1 MLMPFLRD
9 KGECVKYFR
18 SHTRMII
25 VTYVNLSQLI
35 NAYSLCERREFDFE
49 MNFDDRCQY
58 ANNAK
63 TQENSEYGKSEVRC
77 STSRNTQCELF
88 MSQKGFLLCESCL
101 WCASSL
107 YRIEDEDG

>member
-1 MLMPFLRD
+1 
-9 KGECVKYFR
+9 
-18 SHTRMII
+18 
-25 VTYVNLSQLI
+25 
-35 NAYSLCERREFDFE
+35 

-58 ANNAK
+58 ANNVK
-63 TQENSEYGKSEVRC
+63 TQENSEYGKSEVRS

-107 YRIEDEDG
+107 YRIEDEDGDKDKDKDKISSFLQCPNCHNNKVELLPLLY

>member
-1 MLMPFLRD
+1 
-9 KGECVKYFR
+9 
-18 SHTRMII
+18 
-25 VTYVNLSQLI
+25 
-35 NAYSLCERREFDFE
+35 

-58 ANNAK
+58 ANNDK

-107 YRIEDEDG
+107 YRIEDEDKDKDKDKISPFLQCPNCPNNKVELLPLL

>member
-1 MLMPFLRD
+1 
-9 KGECVKYFR
+9 
-18 SHTRMII
+18 
-25 VTYVNLSQLI
+25 
-35 NAYSLCERREFDFE
+35 
-49 MNFDDRCQY
+49 MNFADRCQY
-58 ANNAK
+58 TNNAK

-107 YRIEDEDG
+107 YHIEDEDGDKDKDKISSFLQCPNCHNDKVELLPLLY

>member
-1 MLMPFLRD
+1 
-9 KGECVKYFR
+9 
-18 SHTRMII
+18 
-25 VTYVNLSQLI
+25 
-35 NAYSLCERREFDFE
+35 

-58 ANNAK
+58 ANNDK

-107 YRIEDEDG
+107 YRIEDEDKDKDKISPFLQCPIVLIIKLNYCLFYNSYSMVIT

>member
-1 MLMPFLRD
+1 
-9 KGECVKYFR
+9 
-18 SHTRMII
+18 
-25 VTYVNLSQLI
+25 
-35 NAYSLCERREFDFE
+35 
-49 MNFDDRCQY
+49 MNFADRCQY
-58 ANNAK
+58 TNNAK

-107 YRIEDEDG
+107 YHIEDEDGDKDKDKISSFLQCPNCHNNKVELLPLLY

>member
-1 MLMPFLRD
+1 
-9 KGECVKYFR
+9 
-18 SHTRMII
+18 
-25 VTYVNLSQLI
+25 
-35 NAYSLCERREFDFE
+35 

-107 YRIEDEDG
+107 YRIEDEDEDEDEDKISSFLQCPNCHNKKVELLPLLY